1 MYNNTIIFLRSFCS
15 SNILSLWYIL
25 KELRTLKTKWRTNS
39 DKQSYFS
46 LSTIIVTKLLLI
58 VLRFTSMHYNLPSA
72 DNSYLDFV
80 YQTFVGD

>member
-1 MYNNTIIFLRSFCS
+1 MYNNTIIFLQSFCS

-25 KELRTLKTKWRTNS
+25 KELISS

-46 LSTIIVTKLLLI
+46 LATIIVTKLLLI
-58 VLRFTSMHYNLPSA
+58 SLNFASMHYSLPST

>member
-39 DKQSYFS
+39 DKQSYFA

-58 VLRFTSMHYNLPSA
+58 VLRFTFMHYNLPSA
-72 DNSYLDFV
+72 DNSYPDFV